1 MLASSS
7 FGARHT
13 AETPR
18 LVLEF
23 ADFWFFHPQ
32 CFASGA
38 LEGRSEHVAGGAPHP
53 ARRLRHRSSDQK
65 HSPPTR
71 LDPQKEN
78 DAPDVRIRSRR
89 IPPRH
94 LGKIVP
100 KDGAGGTRYHRV
112 AQ

>member
-53 ARRLRHRSSDQK
+53 ARRIQAPLERPETLAAHAPGPAEGKRSPGCQNSLTA
-65 HSPPTR
+65 HPAASPGEDRT
-71 LDPQKEN
+71 
-78 DAPDVRIRSRR
+78 
-89 IPPRH
+89 
-94 LGKIVP
+94 
-100 KDGAGGTRYHRV
+100 
-112 AQ
+112 